1 MKNKRVLVLGIA
13 LLLLTLVVGVAVA
26 ASVSGVEY
34 SFDGNRTYI
43 QNNNGYG
50 VTVFLSYRN
59 GGTAGAYWL
68 EAGERGSI
76 SGDVTIGNVTKIK
89 PANPKKL

>member
-1 MKNKRVLVLGIA
+1 MSNKKIVVIA
-13 LLLLTLVVGVAVA
+13 LLLVAIVAGVALA

-43 QNNNGYG
+43 QNNNSYG
-50 VTVFLSYRN
+50 VSVFLQYRN
-59 GGTAGAYWL
+59 GGNVGAYWL
-68 EAGERGSI
+68 EAGEKGSI
-76 SGDVTIGNVTKIK
+76 SGDIAIGNVTRIK